1 MPYVRKENL
10 SKFYSQRM
18 WVWLE
23 PRNRITVFPR
33 NLAAATFNF
42 VVQFGAATFRGR
54 RLKYSLHYWASV
66 RNVRYLESTSIYCVY
81 MHALAIIMTP
91 LYHMRRE
98 FEGGV

>member
-1 MPYVRKENL
+1 MHFL
-10 SKFYSQRM
+10 SCDL
-18 WVWLE
+18 V
-23 PRNRITVFPR
+23 PPTVFPR

-54 RLKYSLHYWASV
+54 RLKYSLHYYSIVHVLYSRTLGERARCALFRINV
-66 RNVRYLESTSIYCVY
+66 NIYNVR
-81 MHALAIIMTP
+81 MRGIIMTT